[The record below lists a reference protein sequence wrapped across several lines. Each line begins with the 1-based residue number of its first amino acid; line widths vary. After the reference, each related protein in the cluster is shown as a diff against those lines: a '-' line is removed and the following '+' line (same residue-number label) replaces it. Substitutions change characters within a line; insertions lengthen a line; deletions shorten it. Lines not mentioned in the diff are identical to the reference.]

1 MSKVTSKL
9 QVTLPKAVADRH
21 GIRPG
26 DEIEWESVGDAIL
39 VTKLTRTRKP
49 ALDVPERLRRFDQA
63 TRRQETR
70 NAAHRGEG
78 RETRAAEGRGWSRE
92 DLYGRGRPR

>member
-1 MSKVTSKL
+1 MTSKL
-9 QVTLPKAVADRH
+9 QVTLPKAVAERH

-26 DEIEWESVGDAIL
+26 DEIEWESLGDAIR
-39 VTKLTRTRKP
+39 VTKLARAPKP
-49 ALDVPERLRRFDQA
+49 GLDVHERLRRFDQA
-63 TRRQETR
+63 TRRQEVR
-70 NAAHRGEG
+70 NAAHRREG